1 MVFQKWHFKNLFLC
15 LSGLILVQQ
24 SFLFLPSS
32 FLKLCLAVSSSPVP
46 ACTVL
51 FWTMPSGSL
60 CLTSIWTCIITGI
73 NGVPT
78 LSNMNL
84 VPGRF
89 FSIGLCPTD
98 GMFWD
103 SWSMGCYSTVWI
115 SYGFYNS
122 FPQVFFFFCTYS
134 CKKEPSEDCSNFSP
148 VLFRFIYLGF
158 YLLCSF
164 HLWEHTD
171 NFC

>member
-15 LSGLILVQQ
+15 LSGLSLVQQ

-115 SYGFYNS
+115 SYLVLIILFHSKINCGL
-122 FPQVFFFFCTYS
+122 
-134 CKKEPSEDCSNFSP
+134 CKMCSNKQGCGVMHHIESTYP
-148 VLFRFIYLGF
+148 VNKFLKIWMQIRK
-158 YLLCSF
+158 
-164 HLWEHTD
+164 
-171 NFC
+171 